1 MIPSLSR
8 SEGPVPD
15 RRLAPSA
22 TMGLTAI
29 PGRPPEAGEQGKPDA
44 VTDALVNLAGA
55 GFLTTSGSSNGAVV
69 IVDFILTDEAQR
81 YFAESTFEYP
91 LVEGVEATPGIS
103 PLGSIQTP
111 DVDLSDFED
120 LSGTL
125 RVPQDAGV
133 LEGMRSH
140 GRQ

>member
-1 MIPSLSR
+1 M
-8 SEGPVPD
+8 
-15 RRLAPSA
+15 
-22 TMGLTAI
+22 
-29 PGRPPEAGEQGKPDA
+29 
-44 VTDALVNLAGA
+44 
-55 GFLTTSGSSNGAVV
+55 TTSGSSNGVV
-69 IVDFILTDEAQR
+69 AIVDFMLTDEAQR

-91 LVEGVEATPGIS
+91 LVEGVEAIPGLP

-111 DVDLSDFED
+111 DMDLSDPED

-133 LEGMRSH
+133 LEGMRSY